1 MKRAVASL
9 IAVGTA
15 ALLAGCANINS
26 QISTLKPVEGDAITG
41 LNIAVNDVLLD
52 RDVRVLVAPVCEYS
66 AETYLCEGTTVSG
79 AKIRAEADGAK
90 PTTFTVKV
98 GREEVFSGGIQD
110 VLTKAGQ
117 R

>member
-1 MKRAVASL
+1 MRRLAVLLGA
-9 IAVGTA
+9 AVVLT
-15 ALLAGCANINS
+15 GCANINS

-52 RDVRVLVAPVCEYS
+52 KDVEVLVAPVCEYT
-66 AETYLCEGTTVSG
+66 AEVYTCDGTTIDG
-79 AKIRAEADGAK
+79 DKIRAEADGAK
-90 PTTFTVKV
+90 PTDFTVDV
-98 GREEVFSGGIQD
+98 GGKQIFSGGIQD